1 MDKTS
6 PDDDPTCTEAESDN
20 NCDDGILVYILRKER
35 QYSPDNSRKHLRRL
49 YVCICV
55 LCAVFLLLREY
66 ALNVHTRDAQYTDGT
81 HSCLCCIR
89 SPGKILTE
97 TGLSCVCSVCVC
109 VSYYTRRVRPV
120 LCRYIL
126 QKPT

>member
-20 NCDDGILVYILRKER
+20 NCDDGTVVYILRKER
-35 QYSPDNSRKHLRRL
+35 QYSPDNSRKHLGSCML
-49 YVCICV
+49 VCGFSTPAGI
-55 LCAVFLLLREY
+55 RTKR
-66 ALNVHTRDAQYTDGT
+66 TRDAQYTDGT

-97 TGLSCVCSVCVC
+97 TGLSCVCVCVC
-109 VSYYTRRVRPV
+109 FV
-120 LCRYIL
+120 LHTQGSGPFIRRYIL